1 MIAPP
6 PTTLMPASPHTT
18 SPRRADRRRWSLA
31 RFMPVM
37 ELELIAFWQLKSG
50 LIVDLLVG
58 PIVYFALFAA
68 GVGGVI
74 SSAVNGD
81 GNTGTSASDY
91 LNFVVPGFLVLQ
103 GFNTFSRSIF
113 RATIDRRWGLLALK
127 RLLGTGGLAYVLAM
141 MVVPIIN
148 FLAKSVA
155 ITIIA
160 LILGVRMQPLPFL
173 GAILLTCVLLTFWT
187 TLAILITAWISN
199 YEQRDI
205 MMGLLILPMT
215 FGAPVFYSLDTAPRY
230 LQIIAF
236 CNPLSYQ
243 VMAVR
248 NVYNGENPGWWLIAT
263 LGATAAIVI
272 AAVRSVTRGELLG
285 KEG

>member
-1 MIAPP
+1 MSATSSIPATASDRPP
-6 PTTLMPASPHTT
+6 RKAHG
-18 SPRRADRRRWSLA
+18 RRWSLA
-31 RFMPVM
+31 RFVPVT

-50 LIVDLLVG
+50 LIVDLVVG
-58 PIVYFALFAA
+58 PVVYLALFAA
-68 GVGGVI
+68 GIGGVI
-74 SSAVNGD
+74 SSAINGD
-81 GNTGTSASDY
+81 GNASDY
-91 LNFVVPGFLVLQ
+91 LDFVVPGFLVLQ
-103 GFNTFSRSIF
+103 GFNTFSRSIY

-155 ITIIA
+155 ITTIA
-160 LILGVRMQPLPFL
+160 LILGVRMQLLPFL

-187 TLAILITAWISN
+187 TLAILITARISN

-215 FGAPVFYSLDTAPRY
+215 FGAPIFYSLDAAPRY

-248 NVYNGENPGWWLIAT
+248 NIYNGENPGWWLVAA
-263 LGATAAIVI
+263 LGATVAIVV
-272 AAVRSVTRGELLG
+272 AAVCSVTCGELLG

>member
-1 MIAPP
+1 MSISPSTPIAPAATNNSSP
-6 PTTLMPASPHTT
+6 PKPHE
-18 SPRRADRRRWSLA
+18 RRWSLA

-81 GNTGTSASDY
+81 GNAGTSASDY

-272 AAVRSVTRGELLG
+272 AAFRSVTRGELLG